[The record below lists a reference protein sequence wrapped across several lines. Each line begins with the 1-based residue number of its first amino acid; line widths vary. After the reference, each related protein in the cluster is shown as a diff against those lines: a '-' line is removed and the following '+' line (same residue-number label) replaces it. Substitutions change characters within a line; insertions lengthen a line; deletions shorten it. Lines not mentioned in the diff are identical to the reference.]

1 DKTYLKLQKQLSD
14 ELMNIRFTAR
24 MIEKLCDSVRNMVE
38 SARKHERKILELC
51 VDKGN
56 MPRAHFIKVFPGNE
70 VNIDWLKGEITA
82 A

>member
-1 DKTYLKLQKQLSD
+1 ESIRALYTKMQSTLDKKGSQDKTYLKLQKQLSD

-56 MPRAHFIKVFPGNE
+56 M
-70 VNIDWLKGEITA
+70 
-82 A
+82 